1 MAKTNREIENPFIIR
16 VSVKDRGGKYRKVSV
31 SPVLYSAVAEIGAR
45 QPIPVM
51 ADEVIKKAAA
61 RLSPD
66 DAPKSSFSRL
76 VQDELV
82 LCLVELLA
90 GEETKDR
97 VIQRV
102 LQAEAERV

>member
-16 VSVKDRGGKYRKVSV
+16 VSVKDRDGKYRKVSV
-31 SPVLYSAVAEIGAR
+31 SPVLYSAVAEVGAR

-102 LQAEAERV
+102 LQAEAEFD